1 MELIKDIFNN
11 EWVINIGTGLLVY
24 IITTIISKIILN
36 KATNKEK
43 QVDNANKEIIRILKL
58 YVVEKNMLNGDT
70 KLDKLLAEANRQI
83 GELNAYSLLIPNVDL
98 YIKMHVKIEANKSSR
113 IEGTRTTVE
122 EDLLDVSDINPEKRD
137 DWEEV
142 QNYVKSTNYGVERIR
157 EGFPVCTRLIREIH
171 KILMNGVRGEHKTPG
186 EFRTSQN
193 WIGGSMPSTAV
204 YVPPPHT
211 EVAECLTDFEK
222 FINNEEIDTPDLIK
236 IAILHYQFESIHPF
250 LDGNGRIGRLLVP
263 LYIQSKGMLVK
274 SCLYIS
280 DYIERNKDTYYDM
293 LTRVRT
299 HNDMISWIKFFLQA
313 VIETSKT
320 AKEKFRKVVELTMEM
335 DKVIMDLPVKPENAK
350 KVIDVLYNEPVINR
364 KKLMEITNMK
374 ASTLKDTVN
383 ALLERNIIL
392 EITGYSRNQ
401 VFAFQNYIDLFLT

>member
-1 MELIKDIFNN
+1 MKLEEYKSGKYVKMNDYKAFIP
-11 EWVINIGTGLLVY
+11 
-24 IITTIISKIILN
+24 SKIN
-36 KATNKEK
+36 YNWGW
-43 QVDNANKEIIRILKL
+43 D
-58 YVVEKNMLNGDT
+58 DT
-70 KLDKLLAEANRQI
+70 KLDKLLSEANRQI

-122 EDLLDVSDINPEKRD
+122 EDLLDVIDVNPEKRD

-142 QNYVKSTNYGVERIR
+142 QNYIKATNYGVERIKD
-157 EGFPVCTRLIREIH
+157 GFPVCTRLIREIH
-171 KILMNGVRGEHKTPG
+171 GILMQGVRGEHKTPG
-186 EFRTSQN
+186 EFRTLQN

-211 EVAECLTDFEK
+211 EIAECLSDFEK

-250 LDGNGRIGRLLVP
+250 LDGNGRIGRLLIP
-263 LYIQSKGMLVK
+263 LYIQSKGMLEK

-280 DYIERNKDTYYDM
+280 DYIERNKNTYYDM

-299 HNDMISWIKFFLQA
+299 HNDMIGWIKFFLET

-320 AKEKFRKVVELTMEM
+320 AKEKFRKVVELTIEM
-335 DKVIMDLPVKPENAK
+335 DKVIVNLPVKSDNVK

-364 KKLMEITNMK
+364 KKLCDLTEIK
-374 ASTLKDTVN
+374 EGTVKN
-383 ALLERNIIL
+383 IINCLLEKNIIV
-392 EITGYSRNQ
+392 ETTGYSRNQ
-401 VFAFQNYIDLFLT
+401 IFTFQKYTELFLK

>member
-1 MELIKDIFNN
+1 MKLEEYKSGNYIKMNDYKAFIP
-11 EWVINIGTGLLVY
+11 
-24 IITTIISKIILN
+24 SKIN
-36 KATNKEK
+36 YNWGW
-43 QVDNANKEIIRILKL
+43 D
-58 YVVEKNMLNGDT
+58 DT

-122 EDLLDVSDINPEKRD
+122 EDLLDVTDINPKKRD

-142 QNYVKSTNYGVERIR
+142 QNYVKATNYGVERIKN
-157 EGFPVCTRLIREIH
+157 GFPVCTRLIRELH
-171 KILMNGVRGEHKTPG
+171 KILMQGVRGEHKTPG

-193 WIGGSMPSTAV
+193 WIGGSMPSNAV

-211 EVAECLTDFEK
+211 EIAECLTDFEK

-250 LDGNGRIGRLLVP
+250 LDGNGRIGRLLIP
-263 LYIQSKGMLVK
+263 LYIQSKGMLDK

-299 HNDMISWIKFFLQA
+299 HNDMIAWIKFFLEA

-320 AKEKFRKVVELTMEM
+320 AKEKFRNVVELTMEM
-335 DKVIMDLPVKPENAK
+335 DKIIIDLPIKAENAK
-350 KVIDVLYNEPVINR
+350 KVIDVLYNEPIINR
-364 KKLMEITNMK
+364 KKLMEITNIRP
-374 ASTLKDTVN
+374 STLKDTVN
-383 ALLERNIIL
+383 VLLENNIIV
-392 EITGYSRNQ
+392 ETTGYSRTQ
-401 VFAFQNYIDLFLT
+401 VFAFQKYIDLFLK

>member
-1 MELIKDIFNN
+1 MKLEDYKSGEYVKMNDYKAFIP
-11 EWVINIGTGLLVY
+11 
-24 IITTIISKIILN
+24 SKIN
-36 KATNKEK
+36 YNWGW
-43 QVDNANKEIIRILKL
+43 D
-58 YVVEKNMLNGDT
+58 DT

-122 EDLLDVSDINPEKRD
+122 EDLLDVTDINPKKRD

-142 QNYVKSTNYGVERIR
+142 QNYVKATNYGVERIKN
-157 EGFPVCTRLIREIH
+157 GFPVCTRLIRELH
-171 KILMNGVRGEHKTPG
+171 KILMQGVRGEHKTPG

-193 WIGGSMPSTAV
+193 WIGGSTPSNAV

-211 EVAECLTDFEK
+211 EIAECLTDFEK

-236 IAILHYQFESIHPF
+236 IAIVHYQFESIHPF
-250 LDGNGRIGRLLVP
+250 LDGNGRIGRLLIP
-263 LYIQSKGMLVK
+263 LYIQSKGMIDK

-299 HNDMISWIKFFLQA
+299 HNDMIAWIKFFLEA

-320 AKEKFRKVVELTMEM
+320 AKEKFRNVVELTMEM
-335 DKVIMDLPVKPENAK
+335 DKIIIDLPIKAENAK
-350 KVIDVLYNEPVINR
+350 KVIDVLYNEPIINR
-364 KKLMEITNMK
+364 KKLMEITNIRP
-374 ASTLKDTVN
+374 STLKDTVN
-383 ALLERNIIL
+383 VLLENNIIV
-392 EITGYSRNQ
+392 ETTGYSRNQ
-401 VFAFQNYIDLFLT
+401 VFAFQKYIDLFLK

>member
-1 MELIKDIFNN
+1 MKLEDYKSGEYIKMNDYKTFMP
-11 EWVINIGTGLLVY
+11 
-24 IITTIISKIILN
+24 SKIN
-36 KATNKEK
+36 YNWGW
-43 QVDNANKEIIRILKL
+43 D
-58 YVVEKNMLNGDT
+58 DT

-122 EDLLDVSDINPEKRD
+122 EDLLDIADITPEKRD

-142 QNYVKSTNYGVERIR
+142 QNYVKATNYGVERIAK
-157 EGFPVCTRLIREIH
+157 GFPVCTRLIREIH
-171 KILMNGVRGEHKTPG
+171 QILMQGVRGEYKTPG

-193 WIGGSMPSTAV
+193 WIGGSMLSTAV

-211 EVAECLTDFEK
+211 EIAEYLTDFEK
-222 FINNEEIDTPDLIK
+222 FINDEEIDTPDLIK

-250 LDGNGRIGRLLVP
+250 LDGNGRIGRLLIP
-263 LYIQSKGMLVK
+263 LYIQSKGMLEK
-274 SCLYIS
+274 PCLYVS

-299 HNDMISWIKFFLQA
+299 HNDMIGWIKFFLEA

-320 AKEKFRKVVELTMEM
+320 TKDKFRKVVELTMEM
-335 DKVIMDLPVKPENAK
+335 EKVIMNLPVKPENAK
-350 KVIDVLYNEPVINR
+350 KVIDVLYDEPIVSR
-364 KKLMEITNMK
+364 KRIIEKTGMK
-374 ASTLKDTVN
+374 FTTLTG
-383 ALLERNIIL
+383 IIKAFQEKQIL
-392 EITGYSRNQ
+392 IETTGYSRNQ
-401 VFAFQNYIDLFLT
+401 VFAFQKYIDLFLK

>member
-1 MELIKDIFNN
+1 MKLEEYKSGNYIKMNDYKAFIP
-11 EWVINIGTGLLVY
+11 
-24 IITTIISKIILN
+24 SKIN
-36 KATNKEK
+36 YNWGW
-43 QVDNANKEIIRILKL
+43 D
-58 YVVEKNMLNGDT
+58 DT

-122 EDLLDVSDINPEKRD
+122 EDLLDVTDINPEKRD

-142 QNYVKSTNYGVERIR
+142 QNYVKATNYGVERIKN
-157 EGFPVCTRLIREIH
+157 GFPVCTRLIRELH
-171 KILMNGVRGEHKTPG
+171 KILMQGVRGEHKTPG

-193 WIGGSMPSTAV
+193 WIGGSMPSNAV

-211 EVAECLTDFEK
+211 EIAEFLTDFEK

-250 LDGNGRIGRLLVP
+250 LDGNGRIGRLLIP
-263 LYIQSKGMLVK
+263 LYIQSKRMLDK

-299 HNDMISWIKFFLQA
+299 HNDMIAWIKFFLEA

-320 AKEKFRKVVELTMEM
+320 AKEKFRNVVELTMEM

-350 KVIDVLYNEPVINR
+350 KVLDVLYDEPIVSR
-364 KKLMEITNMK
+364 KKILELIDIKPT
-374 ASTLKDTVN
+374 TLNVCIN
-383 ALLERNIIL
+383 ALKEKNIII
-392 EITGYSRNQ
+392 ETTGYSRNQ
-401 VFAFQNYIDLFLT
+401 VFAFQKYIDLFLK

>member
-1 MELIKDIFNN
+1 MKLEEYKSGEYVKMNDYKAFIP
-11 EWVINIGTGLLVY
+11 
-24 IITTIISKIILN
+24 SKIN
-36 KATNKEK
+36 FNWGW
-43 QVDNANKEIIRILKL
+43 D
-58 YVVEKNMLNGDT
+58 DT

-98 YIKMHVKIEANKSSR
+98 YIKMHVKIEANKSSK

-122 EDLLDVSDINPEKRD
+122 EDLLDVTDINPEKRD

-142 QNYVKSTNYGVERIR
+142 QNYVKATNYGVERIR
-157 EGFPVCTRLIREIH
+157 NGFPVCTRLIREIH
-171 KILMNGVRGEHKTPG
+171 GILMQGVRGEYKTPG
-186 EFRTSQN
+186 EFRISQN

-211 EVAECLTDFEK
+211 EVTECLSDFEK

-250 LDGNGRIGRLLVP
+250 LDGNGRIGRLLIP
-263 LYIQSKGMLVK
+263 LYIQSKGMLEK

-299 HNDMISWIKFFLQA
+299 NNDMIGWIKFFLEA

-320 AKEKFRKVVELTMEM
+320 AKEKFRNVVKFTMEM
-335 DKVIMDLPVKPENAK
+335 DKVIMELPVKPENAK
-350 KVIDVLYNEPVINR
+350 KVIDLLYDEPVLTRN
-364 KKLMEITNMK
+364 KMSEITGIKLTTINGI
-374 ASTLKDTVN
+374 VN
-383 ALLERNIIL
+383 ALLYKGIIT
-392 EITGYSRNQ
+392 ETTGYSRNQ
-401 VFAFQNYIDLFLT
+401 IFAFEKYINLFLK

>member
-1 MELIKDIFNN
+1 MKKLEDYMSGEYVKMNDYKAFIP
-11 EWVINIGTGLLVY
+11 
-24 IITTIISKIILN
+24 SKIN
-36 KATNKEK
+36 YNWGW
-43 QVDNANKEIIRILKL
+43 D
-58 YVVEKNMLNGDT
+58 DT

-113 IEGTRTTVE
+113 IEGTRTTLE
-122 EDLLDVSDINPEKRD
+122 EDLLDVTDINPEKRD

-142 QNYVKSTNYGVERIR
+142 QNYVKAINYGTGKIS
-157 EGFPVCTRLIREIH
+157 EGFPVCTRLIREMH
-171 KILMNGVRGEHKTPG
+171 KVLMEGVRGERKTPG

-193 WIGGSMPSTAV
+193 WIGGRMPSSAV

-211 EVAECLTDFEK
+211 EIAECLSDFEK
-222 FINNEEIDTPDLIK
+222 FINNQEIDTPDLVK

-263 LYIQSKGMLVK
+263 LYIQSKGMLEK

-280 DYIERNKDTYYDM
+280 DYIERNKDTYYDL

-299 HNDMISWIKFFLQA
+299 HNDMIAWIKFFLEA

-320 AKEKFRKVVELTMEM
+320 AKEKFKKVVEFTMEM
-335 DKVIMDLPVKPENAK
+335 NKIIVNLPVKSENAK

-374 ASTLKDTVN
+374 SSTLKDAVN
-383 ALLERNIIL
+383 ALLKNGIIF
-392 EITGYSRNQ
+392 ETTGYSRNQ
-401 VFAFQNYIDLFLT
+401 VFAFQKYIDLFLKQNL

>member
-1 MELIKDIFNN
+1 MKLEEYKSGNYIKMNDYKAFIP
-11 EWVINIGTGLLVY
+11 
-24 IITTIISKIILN
+24 SKIN
-36 KATNKEK
+36 YNWGW
-43 QVDNANKEIIRILKL
+43 D
-58 YVVEKNMLNGDT
+58 DT

-122 EDLLDVSDINPEKRD
+122 EDLLDVTDINPEKRD

-142 QNYVKSTNYGVERIR
+142 QNYVKATNYGVERIKD
-157 EGFPVCTRLIREIH
+157 GFPVCTRLIRELH
-171 KILMNGVRGEHKTPG
+171 KILMQGVRGEHKTPG

-193 WIGGSMPSTAV
+193 WIGGSMPSNAV

-211 EVAECLTDFEK
+211 EIAECLTDFEK

-250 LDGNGRIGRLLVP
+250 LDGNGRIGRLLIP
-263 LYIQSKGMLVK
+263 LYIQSKGMLDK

-299 HNDMISWIKFFLQA
+299 HNDMIAWIKFFLEA

-320 AKEKFRKVVELTMEM
+320 AKEKFRNVVELTMEM
-335 DKVIMDLPVKPENAK
+335 DKVIVNLPVKSDNVK

-364 KKLMEITNMK
+364 KKLCDITKIKEGTIKNII
-374 ASTLKDTVN
+374 N
-383 ALLERNIIL
+383 CLLENNIIV
-392 EITGYSRNQ
+392 ETTGYSRNQ
-401 VFAFQNYIDLFLT
+401 IFTFQKYTDLFLK

>member
-1 MELIKDIFNN
+1 M
-11 EWVINIGTGLLVY
+11 
-24 IITTIISKIILN
+24 
-36 KATNKEK
+36 
-43 QVDNANKEIIRILKL
+43 
-58 YVVEKNMLNGDT
+58 
-70 KLDKLLAEANRQI
+70 DKLLSEANRQI

-98 YIKMHVKIEANKSSR
+98 YIKMHVKVEANKSSR
-113 IEGTRTTVE
+113 IEGTKTTVE
-122 EDLLDVSDINPEKRD
+122 EDLLDVKDISPEKRD

-142 QNYVKSTNYGVERIR
+142 QNYVKATNYGVKRIS

-171 KILMNGVRGEHKTPG
+171 KILMTGVRGEHKTPG
-186 EFRTSQN
+186 EFRISQN

-211 EVAECLTDFEK
+211 EVSKCLSDFEK

-263 LYIQSKGMLVK
+263 LYIQSKGMLQK

-280 DYIERNKDTYYDM
+280 DYIERNKDTYYDT

-299 HNDMISWIKFFLQA
+299 HNDMIGWIKFFLEA

-320 AKEKFRKVVELTMEM
+320 AKEKFRSVVELTMEM
-335 DKVIMDLPVKPENAK
+335 DKIIIDLPVKAENAK

-374 ASTLKDTVN
+374 SSTLKDTIN
-383 ALLERNIIL
+383 ALLRYNIVL
-392 EITGYSRNQ
+392 ETTGYSRNQ
-401 VFAFQNYIDLFLT
+401 VFAFQKYIDLFLK

>member
-1 MELIKDIFNN
+1 MKLEEYKSGKYVKMNDYKAFIP
-11 EWVINIGTGLLVY
+11 
-24 IITTIISKIILN
+24 SKIN
-36 KATNKEK
+36 YNWGW
-43 QVDNANKEIIRILKL
+43 D
-58 YVVEKNMLNGDT
+58 DT

-122 EDLLDVSDINPEKRD
+122 EDLLDVTDINPEKRD

-142 QNYVKSTNYGVERIR
+142 QNYVKAINYGVERIR

-171 KILMNGVRGEHKTPG
+171 KILMQGVRGEHKTPG
-186 EFRTSQN
+186 EFRVSQN
-193 WIGGSMPSTAV
+193 WIGGRMPSTAV

-211 EVAECLTDFEK
+211 EVAECLSDFEK

-236 IAILHYQFESIHPF
+236 SAILHYQFESIHPF
-250 LDGNGRIGRLLVP
+250 LDGNGRIGRLLIP
-263 LYIQSKGMLVK
+263 LYIQSKGMLEK

-280 DYIERNKDTYYDM
+280 DYIERNKDAYYDM

-299 HNDMISWIKFFLQA
+299 HNDMIGWIKFFLEA

-320 AKEKFRKVVELTMEM
+320 AKEKFRNVVELTMEM
-335 DKVIMDLPVKPENAK
+335 DKVIMDLSVKPENAR
-350 KVIDVLYNEPVINR
+350 KVLDVLYDEPIISR
-364 KKLMEITNMK
+364 KKILEKIDIKPT
-374 ASTLKDTVN
+374 TLNVTVN
-383 ALLERNIIL
+383 SLQERGIIQ
-392 EITGYSRNQ
+392 ETTGYSRNQ
-401 VFAFQNYIDLFLT
+401 VFAFQKYIDLFLK

>member
-1 MELIKDIFNN
+1 MKLEEYRSGEYVKMNDYKAFIP
-11 EWVINIGTGLLVY
+11 
-24 IITTIISKIILN
+24 SKIN
-36 KATNKEK
+36 YNWGW
-43 QVDNANKEIIRILKL
+43 D
-58 YVVEKNMLNGDT
+58 DT

-122 EDLLDVSDINPEKRD
+122 EDLLDIKDINPEKRD

-142 QNYVKSTNYGVERIR
+142 QNYVKATNYGVERIKN
-157 EGFPVCTRLIREIH
+157 GFPVCTRLIRELH
-171 KILMNGVRGEHKTPG
+171 KILMQGVRGEHKTPG

-193 WIGGSMPSTAV
+193 WIGGSMPSNAV

-211 EVAECLTDFEK
+211 EIAECLTDFEK

-250 LDGNGRIGRLLVP
+250 LDGNGRIGRLLIP
-263 LYIQSKGMLVK
+263 LYIQSKGMLEK

-299 HNDMISWIKFFLQA
+299 HNDMIVWIKFFLEA

-320 AKEKFRKVVELTMEM
+320 AKDKFRNVVELTMKM
-335 DKVIMDLPVKPENAK
+335 DKIIVNLPVKSDNVK
-350 KVIDVLYNEPVINR
+350 KVIDVLYNEPVINI
-364 KKLMEITNMK
+364 KKLYDITKIKEGTIKNII
-374 ASTLKDTVN
+374 N
-383 ALLERNIIL
+383 CLLENNIIV
-392 EITGYSRNQ
+392 ETTGYSRNQ
-401 VFAFQNYIDLFLT
+401 IFTFQKYTDLFLK

>member
-1 MELIKDIFNN
+1 MKLEEYKSGEYVKMNDYKAFIP
-11 EWVINIGTGLLVY
+11 
-24 IITTIISKIILN
+24 SKIN
-36 KATNKEK
+36 FNWGW
-43 QVDNANKEIIRILKL
+43 D
-58 YVVEKNMLNGDT
+58 DT

-122 EDLLDVSDINPEKRD
+122 EDLLDVTDINPEKRD

-142 QNYVKSTNYGVERIR
+142 QNYVKATNYGIERIR
-157 EGFPVCTRLIREIH
+157 DGFPVCTRLIREIH
-171 KILMNGVRGEHKTPG
+171 EILMQGVRGEYKTPG
-186 EFRTSQN
+186 EFRVSQN

-211 EVAECLTDFEK
+211 EVTECLSDFEK
-222 FINNEEIDTPDLIK
+222 FINNEELDTPDLIK

-250 LDGNGRIGRLLVP
+250 LDGNGRIGRLLIP
-263 LYIQSKGMLVK
+263 LYIQSKGMLEK

-299 HNDMISWIKFFLQA
+299 NNDMIGWIKFFLEA

-320 AKEKFRKVVELTMEM
+320 AKEKFRNVVELTMEM
-335 DKVIMDLPVKPENAK
+335 DKVIMELPVKPENAK
-350 KVIDVLYNEPVINR
+350 KVIDLLYDEPVLTRN
-364 KKLMEITNMK
+364 KMSEITGIKLTTINGI
-374 ASTLKDTVN
+374 VN
-383 ALLERNIIL
+383 ALLDKGIIT
-392 EITGYSRNQ
+392 ETTGYSRNQ
-401 VFAFQNYIDLFLT
+401 IFAFEKYINLFLK

>member
-1 MELIKDIFNN
+1 MKLEDYKSGEYVKMNDYKAFIP
-11 EWVINIGTGLLVY
+11 
-24 IITTIISKIILN
+24 SKIN
-36 KATNKEK
+36 YNWGW
-43 QVDNANKEIIRILKL
+43 D
-58 YVVEKNMLNGDT
+58 DT

-122 EDLLDVSDINPEKRD
+122 EDLLDVTDINPEKRD

-142 QNYVKSTNYGVERIR
+142 QNYVKATNYGVERIKDS
-157 EGFPVCTRLIREIH
+157 FPVCTRLIRELH
-171 KILMNGVRGEHKTPG
+171 KILMQGVRGEHKTPG
-186 EFRTSQN
+186 EFRISQN
-193 WIGGSMPSTAV
+193 WIGGSMPSNAV

-211 EVAECLTDFEK
+211 EIAECLTDFEK
-222 FINNEEIDTPDLIK
+222 FINNKEIDTPDLIK

-250 LDGNGRIGRLLVP
+250 LDGNGRIGRLLIP
-263 LYIQSKGMLVK
+263 LYIQSKGMIDK

-299 HNDMISWIKFFLQA
+299 HNDMISWIKFFLEA

-320 AKEKFRKVVELTMEM
+320 AKEKFRNVVEFTMKM
-335 DKVIMDLPVKPENAK
+335 DKIIIDLPIKAENAK
-350 KVIDVLYNEPVINR
+350 KVIDVLYNEPIINR
-364 KKLMEITNMK
+364 KKLMEITNIRP
-374 ASTLKDTVN
+374 STLKDTVN
-383 ALLERNIIL
+383 VLLENNIIV
-392 EITGYSRNQ
+392 ETTGYSRNQ
-401 VFAFQNYIDLFLT
+401 VFAFQKYIDLFLK

>member
-1 MELIKDIFNN
+1 MKLEEYKSGEYIKMNDYKAFIPNK
-11 EWVINIGTGLLVY
+11 INYNWGW
-24 IITTIISKIILN
+24 
-36 KATNKEK
+36 
-43 QVDNANKEIIRILKL
+43 D
-58 YVVEKNMLNGDT
+58 DT
-70 KLDKLLAEANRQI
+70 KLDKLLSEANRQI

-122 EDLLDVSDINPEKRD
+122 EDLLDIADINPEKRD

-142 QNYVKSTNYGVERIR
+142 QNYVKATNYGVERIK

-171 KILMNGVRGEHKTPG
+171 KILMQGVRGERKTPG

-204 YVPPPHT
+204 YVPLPHT
-211 EVAECLTDFEK
+211 EIAECLTDFEK

-250 LDGNGRIGRLLVP
+250 LDGNGRIGRLLIP
-263 LYIQSKGMLVK
+263 LYIQSKGMIDK

-299 HNDMISWIKFFLQA
+299 HNDMISWIKFFLEA
-313 VIETSKT
+313 VIETSKI
-320 AKEKFRKVVELTMEM
+320 AKEKFRKVVELTLEM
-335 DKVIMDLPVKPENAK
+335 DRIIMDLPVKPENAK
-350 KVIDVLYNEPVINR
+350 KVLEVLYNEPIVSR
-364 KKLMEITNMK
+364 KKIIENTGMK
-374 ASTLKDTVN
+374 FTTLVGAIN
-383 ALLERNIIL
+383 ALQEKNILI
-392 EITGYSRNQ
+392 ETTGYSRNQ
-401 VFAFQNYIDLFLT
+401 VFAFQRYIDLFLK

>member
-1 MELIKDIFNN
+1 
-11 EWVINIGTGLLVY
+11 
-24 IITTIISKIILN
+24 
-36 KATNKEK
+36 
-43 QVDNANKEIIRILKL
+43 
-58 YVVEKNMLNGDT
+58 
-70 KLDKLLAEANRQI
+70 
-83 GELNAYSLLIPNVDL
+83 
-98 YIKMHVKIEANKSSR
+98 MHVKIEANKSSR

-122 EDLLDVSDINPEKRD
+122 EDLLDVTDINPEKRD

-142 QNYVKSTNYGVERIR
+142 QNYVKATNYGVERIK

-171 KILMNGVRGEHKTPG
+171 KILMQGVRGEYKTPG

-211 EVAECLTDFEK
+211 EIAQCLSDFEK

-250 LDGNGRIGRLLVP
+250 LDGNGRIGRLLIP
-263 LYIQSKGMLVK
+263 LYIQSKGMLDK

-280 DYIERNKDTYYDM
+280 DYIERNKDIYYDM

-299 HNDMISWIKFFLQA
+299 HNDIISWIKFFLEA

-320 AKEKFRKVVELTMEM
+320 AKEKFRKVVELTMDM
-335 DKVIMDLPVKPENAK
+335 DKAIIDLPVKAENAK
-350 KVIDVLYNEPVINR
+350 KVIEVLYNEPIINR
-364 KKLMEITNMK
+364 KKLMEITDIK
-374 ASTLKDTVN
+374 PSTLKDTVN
-383 ALLERNIIL
+383 VLLENNIIV
-392 EITGYSRNQ
+392 ETTGYSRNQ
-401 VFAFQNYIDLFLT
+401 VFAFQNYIDLFLK

>member
-1 MELIKDIFNN
+1 MKLEEYKSGKYVKMNDYKAFIP
-11 EWVINIGTGLLVY
+11 
-24 IITTIISKIILN
+24 SKIN
-36 KATNKEK
+36 YNWGW
-43 QVDNANKEIIRILKL
+43 D
-58 YVVEKNMLNGDT
+58 DT

-122 EDLLDVSDINPEKRD
+122 EDLLDVTDINPEKRD

-142 QNYVKSTNYGVERIR
+142 QNYVKATNYGVERIKD
-157 EGFPVCTRLIREIH
+157 GFPVCTRLIRELH
-171 KILMNGVRGEHKTPG
+171 KILMQGVRGEHKTPG

-193 WIGGSMPSTAV
+193 WIGGSMPSNAV

-211 EVAECLTDFEK
+211 EIAECLTDFEK

-250 LDGNGRIGRLLVP
+250 LDGNGRIGRLLIP
-263 LYIQSKGMLVK
+263 LYIQSKGMLDK

-299 HNDMISWIKFFLQA
+299 HNDIIAWIKFFLEA

-320 AKEKFRKVVELTMEM
+320 AKEKFRNVVELTMEM
-335 DKVIMDLPVKPENAK
+335 DKIIVNLPVKSDSVK

-364 KKLMEITNMK
+364 KKLCDITKIKKGTIKNII
-374 ASTLKDTVN
+374 N
-383 ALLERNIIL
+383 CLLENNIII
-392 EITGYSRNQ
+392 ETTGYSRNQ
-401 VFAFQNYIDLFLT
+401 IFTFQKYTDLFLK

>member
-1 MELIKDIFNN
+1 MKLEEYKSGEYVKMNDYKAFIP
-11 EWVINIGTGLLVY
+11 
-24 IITTIISKIILN
+24 SKIN
-36 KATNKEK
+36 YNWGW
-43 QVDNANKEIIRILKL
+43 D
-58 YVVEKNMLNGDT
+58 DT

-122 EDLLDVSDINPEKRD
+122 EDLLDITDINPEKRD

-142 QNYVKSTNYGVERIR
+142 QNYVKATNYGVERIKN
-157 EGFPVCTRLIREIH
+157 GFPVCTRLIRELH
-171 KILMNGVRGEHKTPG
+171 KILMQGVRGEHKTPG

-193 WIGGSMPSTAV
+193 WIGGSMPSNAV

-211 EVAECLTDFEK
+211 EIAECLTDFEK

-250 LDGNGRIGRLLVP
+250 LDGNGRIGRLLIP
-263 LYIQSKGMLVK
+263 LYIQSKGMLEK

-299 HNDMISWIKFFLQA
+299 HNDMIAWIKFFLEA

-320 AKEKFRKVVELTMEM
+320 AKEKFRNVVELTMEM
-335 DKVIMDLPVKPENAK
+335 DKVIVNLPVKSDNVK

-364 KKLMEITNMK
+364 KKLCDITKIKEGTIKNII
-374 ASTLKDTVN
+374 N
-383 ALLERNIIL
+383 CLLENNIIV
-392 EITGYSRNQ
+392 ETTGYSRNQ
-401 VFAFQNYIDLFLT
+401 IFTFQKYTDLFLK

>member
-1 MELIKDIFNN
+1 MKLEEYKSGEYVKMNDYKAFIP
-11 EWVINIGTGLLVY
+11 
-24 IITTIISKIILN
+24 SKIN
-36 KATNKEK
+36 YNWGW
-43 QVDNANKEIIRILKL
+43 D
-58 YVVEKNMLNGDT
+58 DT
-70 KLDKLLAEANRQI
+70 KLDKLLSEANRQI

-122 EDLLDVSDINPEKRD
+122 EDLLDVTDINPEKRD

-142 QNYVKSTNYGVERIR
+142 QNYVKATNYGVEKIK

-171 KILMNGVRGEHKTPG
+171 GILMQGVRGEHKTPG

-211 EVAECLTDFEK
+211 EIAECLSDFEK

-250 LDGNGRIGRLLVP
+250 LDGNGRIGRLLIP
-263 LYIQSKGMLVK
+263 LYIQSKGMLEK

-280 DYIERNKDTYYDM
+280 DYIERNKNIYYDM

-299 HNDMISWIKFFLQA
+299 HNDMIEWIKFFLEA

-335 DKVIMDLPVKPENAK
+335 DKVIVNLPVKSDNVK

-364 KKLMEITNMK
+364 KKLCDLTEIK
-374 ASTLKDTVN
+374 EGTVKN
-383 ALLERNIIL
+383 IINCLLEKNIIV
-392 EITGYSRNQ
+392 ETTGYSRNQ
-401 VFAFQNYIDLFLT
+401 IFTFQKYTELFLK